1 MEFKDYY
8 AVLGV
13 PKTASEKE
21 IKAAYRKLAR
31 KHHPD
36 VNPGDK
42 AAEVRFKEV
51 NEAYEVLGD
60 PNKRQK
66 YDELGA
72 NWKDYEQMQ
81 NQPGAGAGAGAPFE
95 WRVHTGPEGFRSMR
109 PEEMEELF
117 GQTNPFSDFFWT
129 FFGGGGPEPGRA
141 QRRGR
146 AQRPGRG
153 RDIEHELVITLEEA
167 FHGTTRRLAMQHA
180 PRSAGD
186 ASREQRMVEVRVPA
200 GVREG
205 ARLRVSGEGERG
217 GTGQPAGDL
226 YLRIRIVPHA
236 RFERRERDLYVKAAV
251 PVTTAVLGGEVEVP
265 TPAGRPVRLRVP
277 AGTQSGQRMRVRGHG
292 MPTVGSSNDRGDLY
306 ATVDIQVP
314 RSLTPEERE
323 HYEALVALG
332 QGKKASPV

>member
-42 AAEVRFKEV
+42 AAEMRFKEV

-60 PNKRQK
+60 PTKRQK

-72 NWKDYEQMQ
+72 NWKHYEQMQ
-81 NQPGAGAGAGAPFE
+81 NQPGAGAGGPFE
-95 WRVHTGPEGFRSMR
+95 WRVHTGPEGFRSMGA
-109 PEEMEELF
+109 EEIEELF

-129 FFGGGGPEPGRA
+129 FFGGGGPAERGRT

-146 AQRPGRG
+146 AQRATRG

-167 FHGTTRRLAMQHA
+167 VQGTTRRLAMQHG
-180 PRSAGD
+180 PRDARD
-186 ASREQRMVEVRVPA
+186 ASPEPRTVEVRVPA
-200 GVREG
+200 GVRDG

-226 YLRIRIVPHA
+226 YLRIRITPHA
-236 RFERRERDLYVKAAV
+236 RFERRDRDLYVKAAV

-265 TPAGRPVRLRVP
+265 TLAGRPVRLRVP
-277 AGTQSGQRMRVRGHG
+277 AGTQGGQRMRVRGHG
-292 MPTVGSSNDRGDLY
+292 MPAVGSTDDRGDLY
-306 ATVDIQVP
+306 AIVDLQVP

-323 HYEALVALG
+323 HYEALVALA
-332 QGKKASPV
+332 QGKKAPV

>member
-1 MEFKDYY
+1 MDFKDYY

-36 VNPGDK
+36 VNPGDA
-42 AAEVRFKEV
+42 AAELRFKEV

-60 PNKRQK
+60 AAKRQK

-72 NWKDYEQMQ
+72 NWKYYEQMQ
-81 NQPGAGAGAGAPFE
+81 NQPGARAGAGGGFD
-95 WRVHTGPEGFRSMR
+95 WRVHTGPEGFHSMG
-109 PEEMEELF
+109 PEEIEELF

-129 FFGGGGPEPGRA
+129 FFGGGGPEAGAP

-146 AQRPGRG
+146 RQRAMRG
-153 RDIEHELVITLEEA
+153 RDIEHELMITLEEA
-167 FHGTTRRLAMQHA
+167 FHGTTRRLAMQHG
-180 PRSAGD
+180 SASGE
-186 ASREQRMVEVRVPA
+186 ASREQRTVEVRVPA

-217 GTGQPAGDL
+217 GGGQRAGDL
-226 YLRIRIVPHA
+226 YLRIRIAPDA
-236 RFERRERDLYVKAAV
+236 RFERRERDLYVKASV
-251 PVTTAVLGGEVEVP
+251 PVTTAVVGGEVEVP
-265 TPAGRPVRLRVP
+265 TLAGRPVRLRVP

-292 MPTVGSSNDRGDLY
+292 MPAVGSTDDRGDLY
-306 ATVDIQVP
+306 AVVDIQVP
-314 RSLTPEERE
+314 RALTDEERA
-323 HYEALVALG
+323 HYEALVALA
-332 QGKKASPV
+332 QNKKVSPV